1 MEPLYTLLAIGTTLS
16 SFAQQGVLTSN
27 EMPPVGTSVTY
38 RTASN
43 LNVVDTTA
51 GANVT
56 WNMAGFLPTTQTPWS
71 LEYMAPTSSP
81 HPTAFPASNYC
92 QYESVIPRY
101 NYYNLSSSSMEKVGS
116 WATSINTYTDGQVEL
131 VFPLQLGTTNNDTW
145 DNTNSSFGGTYNIT
159 CIGSGTLNLPMGTF
173 SDALLVR
180 VNVFEIFTVM
190 QYQWY
195 DATNGAVLLAYV
207 PGDGLFVPAG
217 AAYMVNVAIGIEELS
232 QPLELRVHGVAND
245 ELLVSYASAAP
256 IGVSVRSYTGQ
267 LVRSTQWPA
276 SPSPSTRSLGTA
288 DLASGVYIL
297 QIHGKDGSQ
306 QVQRF
311 VKP

>member
-1 MEPLYTLLAIGTTLS
+1 
-16 SFAQQGVLTSN
+16 
-27 EMPPVGTSVTY
+27 
-38 RTASN
+38 
-43 LNVVDTTA
+43 
-51 GANVT
+51 
-56 WNMAGFLPTTQTPWS
+56 
-71 LEYMAPTSSP
+71 
-81 HPTAFPASNYC
+81 
-92 QYESVIPRY
+92 
-101 NYYNLSSSSMEKVGS
+101 
-116 WATSINTYTDGQVEL
+116 
-131 VFPLQLGTTNNDTW
+131 
-145 DNTNSSFGGTYNIT
+145 
-159 CIGSGTLNLPMGTF
+159 
-173 SDALLVR
+173 
-180 VNVFEIFTVM
+180 
-190 QYQWY
+190 
-195 DATNGAVLLAYV
+195 
-207 PGDGLFVPAG
+207 

-288 DLASGVYIL
+288 DLASGVYII